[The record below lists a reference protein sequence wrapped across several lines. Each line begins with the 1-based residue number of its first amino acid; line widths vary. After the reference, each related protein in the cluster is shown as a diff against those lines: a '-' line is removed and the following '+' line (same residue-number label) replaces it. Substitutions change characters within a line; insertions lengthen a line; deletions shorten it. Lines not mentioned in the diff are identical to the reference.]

1 MHSGFLLLLWLIAVA
16 VVQVVPT
23 GLLPGLAVIFI
34 AIAVFFARDRCVRLL
49 RRIRVLL
56 IAIVVLFAWF
66 TPGEAQVADW
76 PRLSPTREGLGLAME
91 HAARLIA
98 VVSSVAV
105 LLELLAP
112 DRLVSG
118 LYALCRP
125 LAALGLS
132 AERLALRLLLVL
144 RYIEPSDGEQAGNW
158 RAWLLAGDSPQ
169 GTVPVHLTRE
179 RLGVLEFALALAMT
193 CALLW
198 WIVR

>member
-76 PRLSPTREGLGLAME
+76 PRLGPTREGLGLAME

-98 VVSSVAV
+98 VVCSVAV
-105 LLELLAP
+105 LLERLPA

-125 LAALGLS
+125 LAVIGLS

-144 RYIEPSDGEQAGNW
+144 RYIESSGGDRAGNW
-158 RAWLLAGDSPQ
+158 RGWLLAGDSPR
-169 GTVPVHLTRE
+169 GIVPVHLTRE
-179 RLGVLEFALALAMT
+179 RLGILEFVLVLAMT